1 MINNDSFLLESDDKS
16 KVINVIYLMYNI
28 FMVQI
33 SHKRFKWTKA
43 IPVGCYADRML
54 QRLSIL

>member
-28 FMVQI
+28 FMV
-33 SHKRFKWTKA
+33 
-43 IPVGCYADRML
+43 
-54 QRLSIL
+54 